1 MVVDVQIRGNKSV
14 PLEKILPQIR
24 TRKGR
29 PFDLELI
36 EEDVRRLDRTH
47 MFVDRAGPITSKSP
61 AARS

>member
-14 PLEKILPQIR
+14 PLEQILPQIR
-24 TRKGR
+24 TRQGR

-47 MFVDRAGPITSKSP
+47 LFVNVRTY
-61 AARS
+61 